1 MLVLMPKGK
10 MLTVRF
16 SEEMIA
22 EYNAAAEI
30 HRARSGSEHL
40 HRFVVSTIEE
50 ARRKVSTKEWEHLVK
65 EKLTALQ
72 IRGKQKAQQRQMSLG
87 MRPSP
92 AMKPRDIP
100 IIGTAKAHE
109 EVPLRKQKKA

>member
-1 MLVLMPKGK
+1 MLELMGK
-10 MLTVRF
+10 QKLLTVRF

-50 ARRKVSTKEWEHLVK
+50 ARNKVTHKEWESLVKQKLTDLRLRGK
-65 EKLTALQ
+65 EKL
-72 IRGKQKAQQRQMSLG
+72 QQRQMSLNAKPT
-87 MRPSP
+87 PSVTP
-92 AMKPRDIP
+92 LHIP
-100 IIGTAKAHE
+100 IRTAKAHQE
-109 EVPLRKQKKA
+109 EPLRKQKKG